1 MLFPNIKDF
10 QSQIFDGDIMKE
22 YQAIFQLQPN
32 ILGLEEVKSPW
43 ETELTRINIFQQ
55 PFANF
60 DQSISIG
67 EKDGIEESKP
77 IADEEQGIGDSTKSH
92 TDFLHEYLSDSTST
106 HDINAANSVFEKM
119 LNQRTPAFLWSI
131 LHVNFEDGMSNN
143 VIEEVEHYLNEN
155 EYVTILWLHSIFSQ
169 NQQDQN
175 VLEALLRIISV
186 TIKSEKS
193 DKLMTMVIAG
203 LNQPSSKTQ
212 EAALEVIE
220 EWRTKQC
227 LSALYNLQS
236 NSCWIED
243 YAMKVKNEL
252 EEELHADKNV
262 M

>member
-1 MLFPNIKDF
+1 
-10 QSQIFDGDIMKE
+10 MKE

-32 ILGLEEVKSPW
+32 ILGREEFKNPW
-43 ETELTRINIFQQ
+43 ETELTWINIFQQ
-55 PFANF
+55 HFANS

-67 EKDGIEESKP
+67 EKDGIEESKL
-77 IADEEQGIGDSTKSH
+77 IADEEQGIGDSTKRH
-92 TDFLHEYLSDSTST
+92 TDILHEYLSDSTST
-106 HDINAANSVFEKM
+106 HDINAANSAFEKM

-143 VIEEVEHYLNEN
+143 VIEEVEHYLKKNAC
-155 EYVTILWLHSIFSQ
+155 VTILWLHSIFSQ

-175 VLEALLRIISV
+175 VLAALLRIIAM
-186 TIKSEKS
+186 TIKSDKA

-220 EWRTKQC
+220 EWRTEQC

-236 NSCWIED
+236 NSCWIEE
-243 YAMKVKNEL
+243 YVMKVRNEL
-252 EEELHADKNV
+252 EEELHANKNAI
-262 M
+262 